1 MWNSYL
7 PASVQILVFI
17 DAQYLFFD
25 SFLCVWFG
33 TLHLFLFLCIFFCFV
48 YPDYCILSLCKGGAH
63 SKKLDGFQMRLFTRK
78 NDWYI
83 YQRNT
88 KLVKNYYALYLVSRA
103 FIFWEKW
110 KFVFIFSD
118 RTECFVSLI
127 FVTLHCKFIR
137 WRWHYLLTASF
148 LCNHSSWRFFTTVS
162 SECNWTYRGKE
173 R

>member
-1 MWNSYL
+1 MLNIYFSTL
-7 PASVQILVFI
+7 FCVCDLVHCICF
-17 DAQYLFFD
+17 YF
-25 SFLCVWFG
+25 CVF
-33 TLHLFLFLCIFFCFV
+33 FFCFV

-63 SKKLDGFQMRLFTRK
+63 SKKARWFPNEPLHQEEWLI
-78 NDWYI
+78 YI

-173 R
+173 W